1 MMQLVKKKNS
11 SFLEEYHPTS
21 PGMDM
26 NGGFMWIP
34 PVFFTAPG
42 VVGSPKS
49 KGMLVSPRSEEAL
62 Q

>member
-1 MMQLVKKKNS
+1 MMQLVKKNS
-11 SFLEEYHPTS
+11 SFLEGKS
-21 PGMDM
+21 SKKCR
-26 NGGFMWIP
+26 NGYEWWIP

>member
-1 MMQLVKKKNS
+1 MKRYDAVGLKKAVRFWRNIIQKVQEWI
-11 SFLEEYHPTS
+11 FLW
-21 PGMDM
+21 
-26 NGGFMWIP
+26 WIP

-49 KGMLVSPRSEEAL
+49 KDMLVSPRSEEAL

>member
-1 MMQLVKKKNS
+1 
-11 SFLEEYHPTS
+11 
-21 PGMDM
+21 MDM